1 MDQCGQRW
9 QFCCKFEG
17 IDITSRNLEK
27 FKLFCSIRVR
37 AVNTGISKR
46 REYVYRK
53 VNFGHNL
60 MATMTCCM
68 KNAVEL
74 AKNDI
79 ESALQ
84 RHFHDEILL

>member
-1 MDQCGQRW
+1 MDNDGSFVVNLRELIFLVLCG
-9 QFCCKFEG
+9 
-17 IDITSRNLEK
+17 NLEK

-46 REYVYRK
+46 REDVYRK

-60 MATMTCCM
+60 MATLTCCM

-74 AKNDI
+74 AKNGI